1 MLIIILLIMS
11 IVTTHFAVP
20 ETSGFMFMGG
30 SAAGSHTKSSG
41 GDSFSF
47 VADEMR
53 KK

>member
-1 MLIIILLIMS
+1 MS
-11 IVTTHFAVP
+11 IITTYFAVP

-30 SAAGSHTKSSG
+30 SAAGSHSKSSG